1 MLAAVPT
8 IITCANSSSFIFFGI
23 PCRKQRRQDS
33 SGIKSNFHLG
43 AETFTISNLPITG
56 AIVGNH
62 NLQKVFDIL
71 IFRYMINIITGNRY
85 NLNQITLPSSP
96 TAENPFFQKATS
108 CVFSLVSRSSSSCVV
123 INMMLVFDGH
133 LHFRVSHLKELLGG
147 HVCLYMI
154 SINFSVASKNPEGRI
169 SKNKRNQT

>member
-23 PCRKQRRQDS
+23 PCRKQCSQNS

-85 NLNQITLPSSP
+85 NFIESNHLAILSYRREPFLPESNILCIFFSFKKFFIMCSDQYDTGLWWEPSFQSLPSQR
-96 TAENPFFQKATS
+96 TAWGS
-108 CVFSLVSRSSSSCVV
+108 CLPVYDIHQF
-123 INMMLVFDGH
+123 
-133 LHFRVSHLKELLGG
+133 
-147 HVCLYMI
+147 
-154 SINFSVASKNPEGRI
+154 
-169 SKNKRNQT
+169 